1 MDKEEYIKRM
11 IKRRV
16 SITPGLFIDNRTIDR
31 LSGLELYSMPEST
44 IVSIVELYVGLK
56 NMNIPD
62 KEIFQQ
68 FELMRPGSGRIP
80 LPLNLKTYVY
90 YRIQLEHNDNS
101 GLNRSYVNSAVD
113 ASYSFFA
120 NNRVELNSIHNGMT
134 SSKAVPYE
142 KSKKSIRPNINST
155 KGVTTPVAIL
165 QSVGLLL
172 SFMAPFMLAAMVAGI
187 TDNGTAAVTTFLIS
201 MIAWFIIM
209 NKY

>member
-1 MDKEEYIKRM
+1 
-11 IKRRV
+11 
-16 SITPGLFIDNRTIDR
+16 
-31 LSGLELYSMPEST
+31 
-44 IVSIVELYVGLK
+44 
-56 NMNIPD
+56 
-62 KEIFQQ
+62 
-68 FELMRPGSGRIP
+68 
-80 LPLNLKTYVY
+80 
-90 YRIQLEHNDNS
+90 
-101 GLNRSYVNSAVD
+101 
-113 ASYSFFA
+113 
-120 NNRVELNSIHNGMT
+120 VELNSIHNGMT